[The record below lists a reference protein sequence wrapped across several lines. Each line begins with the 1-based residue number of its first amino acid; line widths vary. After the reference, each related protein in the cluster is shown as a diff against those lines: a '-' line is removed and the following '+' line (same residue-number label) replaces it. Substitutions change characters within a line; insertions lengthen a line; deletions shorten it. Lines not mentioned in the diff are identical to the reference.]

1 MNITGKRILLTGG
14 NGFLGRHVQ
23 DKLSDHGCTQIAAP
37 SRDECDLTS
46 QAQASHLFAEFRP
59 EVVIHLAANVGGI
72 GKNRRSPGRIFLDNM
87 AMGVNVLDLSVAA
100 SVEKLVMVGTAC
112 SYPKNSTPPFS
123 EDDLFDGYPE
133 PTNAPY
139 GIAKRALG
147 EGLAACHK
155 QYGIDSAYLIPTN
168 LYGPGDNFDPDDSHV
183 IPALIRKMTEAVD
196 NQEDTVT
203 VWGSGNATREF
214 LYVDDAADAIVRAA
228 SVVETHHPINLGTG
242 GEISIGDLAN
252 KIAKQCG
259 YEGRLVFDSTMP
271 DGQPR
276 RLVDSSR
283 ANSLMGWTP
292 KTDLDDGL
300 TQTIRWFQNEQAQEA
315 RLTNGE

>member
-1 MNITGKRILLTGG
+1 MDITTKRILLTGG
-14 NGFLGRHVQ
+14 GGFLGRYVN
-23 DKLSDHGCTQIAAP
+23 DKLSDRGCKQVLAP
-37 SRDECDLTS
+37 SRNECDLTS
-46 QAQASHLFAEFRP
+46 QVEAAYMFAEFRP

-87 AMGVNVLDLSVAA
+87 AMGVNILDLSVAA
-100 SVEKLVMVGTAC
+100 SVQKLLIVGTAC
-112 SYPKNSTPPFS
+112 SYPRTTTPPFS
-123 EDDLFDGYPE
+123 EDDLFSGYPE

-183 IPALIRKMTEAVD
+183 IPALIRKITDAVA
-196 NQEDTVT
+196 NHEDTVT
-203 VWGSGNATREF
+203 LWGSGSATREF
-214 LYVDDAADAIVRAA
+214 LYVTDAAEAIVRAA
-228 SVVETHHPINLGTG
+228 DVIDRPSPINLGG
-242 GEISIGDLAN
+242 SGEISIADLAI
-252 KIAKQCG
+252 KVSRHCG
-259 YEGRLVFDSTMP
+259 YEGRLSYDPAMP

-283 ANSLMGWTP
+283 AMDVLGWEPETG
-292 KTDLDDGL
+292 LDDGL
-300 TQTIRWFQNEQAQEA
+300 TQTIQWYQQKQQGSEA
-315 RLTNGE
+315 HR